1 MTKVL
6 VDTNVLIYA
15 IDRKSAYYNAARA
28 ILETGEY
35 ELYTTSKNL
44 TEFLVVATKPSG
56 YGLSTDIA
64 IDILVKITASLDVLY
79 PNEVSSTLL
88 SELMRNYRPVGAKIH
103 DFEIVAIGLAHGV
116 MNVATFN
123 TKDFTGI
130 KELTLITT

>member
-15 IDRKSAYYNAARA
+15 IDRKSAYYNDARA
-28 ILETGEY
+28 VLETGEY

-44 TEFLVVATKPSG
+44 TEFLVVATKSSG

-64 IDILVKITASLDVLY
+64 IDILEKLTAGLSVLY
-79 PNEVSSTLL
+79 PNEISSTLL
-88 SELMRNYRPVGAKIH
+88 SELIRSYRPIGAKIH

-116 MNVATFN
+116 INVATFN
-123 TKDFTGI
+123 TKDFAGI
-130 KELTLITT
+130 KELSLIKA